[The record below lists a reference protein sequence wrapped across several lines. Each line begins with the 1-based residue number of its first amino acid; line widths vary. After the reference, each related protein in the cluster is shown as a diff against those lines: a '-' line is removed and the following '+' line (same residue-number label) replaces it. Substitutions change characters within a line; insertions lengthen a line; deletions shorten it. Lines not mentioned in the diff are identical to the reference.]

1 MGITRIVVLGSGFA
15 GLWSALGAARK
26 IDELGLDPGDMRVTV
41 VNRLPF
47 HDIRVRNY
55 EADLGPSRIP
65 LEKLLAPVGVEQV
78 IGEVD
83 AVDVGERQVTVA
95 TGSGRR
101 VLDYDRL
108 VVAVGSRIARP
119 DIPGLAEHT
128 FDIDTHD
135 RAAALNAHL
144 QSLAE
149 QDERPGLL
157 TVVVIGAGLTG
168 IEAATEMPAKLN
180 AALARTGSRGAP
192 RIVLLDRLPHL
203 GSDMGEYARP
213 VIEDALT
220 ALGVESRTGVTVASV
235 DAAGVTLDTGETIP
249 AATVVWCGG
258 FRADPLTETL
268 PAGRDGAGRLLVDEY
283 LRVKGV
289 DGVYAAGDAAAV
301 VFGDDHS
308 SVMSCQHSRPMGKI
322 AGHNVVSDLA
332 GAALLPL
339 DIDWYVTVLD
349 LGAQGAVYTRG
360 WDRQVVATGQEA
372 KRTKQHINA
381 VRIYPPLT
389 GDRADLLA
397 AAAPSGHHPP
407 PLLPSE
413 PG

>member
-1 MGITRIVVLGSGFA
+1 MSAKRIVVLGGGFA

-26 IDELGLDPGDMRVTV
+26 LDELGLDPGQVRITV

-55 EADLGPSRIP
+55 ESDLGPSRLP
-65 LEKLLAPVGVEQV
+65 LEKLVAPAGIEQV
-78 IGEVD
+78 IGEVV
-83 AVDVGERQVTVA
+83 AVDTGGRHVTIS
-95 TGSGRR
+95 TDSGRQ

-135 RAAALNAHL
+135 SAAELNAHL
-144 QSLAE
+144 RSLPQRQE
-149 QDERPGLL
+149 HPGLL

-168 IEAATEMPAKLN
+168 IEAATEMPAKL
-180 AALARTGSRGAP
+180 AAASARSGLAQTP
-192 RIVLLDRLPHL
+192 RIVLLDRLPHV
-203 GSDMGEYARP
+203 GSDMGEHARP
-213 VIEDALT
+213 VIEDALS
-220 ALGVESRTGVTVASV
+220 ALGIETRTGVTVASV

-258 FRADPLTETL
+258 FRASPLTETL
-268 PAGRDGAGRLLVDEY
+268 PAERDRLGRLLVDEY

-301 VFGDDHS
+301 VFSDDHG

-322 AGHNVVSDLA
+322 AGHNVVADLA
-332 GAALLPL
+332 GVDPLAL

-349 LGAQGAVYTRG
+349 LGTQGAVYTHG
-360 WDRQVVATGQEA
+360 WDRRVVATGQAA
-372 KRTKQHINA
+372 KRTKLHINT

-389 GDRADLLA
+389 GKRADLLE

-407 PLLPSE
+407 PLLPDE
-413 PG
+413 

>member
-1 MGITRIVVLGSGFA
+1 MSVKRIVVLGSGFA

-26 IDELGLDPGDMRVTV
+26 IDELGLGPDQLRVTV

-65 LEKLLAPVGVEQV
+65 LEKLVGPAGVEQV
-78 IGEVD
+78 IGEVV
-83 AVDVGERQVTVA
+83 AVDTGARQVTVA
-95 TGSGRR
+95 TGAGRR
-101 VLDYDRL
+101 LLDYDRI
-108 VVAVGSRIARP
+108 VVAVGSRTAYP
-119 DIPGLAEHT
+119 DIPGLAEHA

-135 RAAALNAHL
+135 RAVELNTHL
-144 QSLAE
+144 RSLPE
-149 QDERPGLL
+149 RHDRPGLL

-168 IEAATEMPAKLN
+168 IEAATEMPAKLT
-180 AALARTGSRGAP
+180 AALARTGSTLTP
-192 RIVLLDRLPHL
+192 RIVRLPHV

-220 ALGVESRTGVTVASV
+220 ALGIEARTGVTVTAV
-235 DAAGVTLDTGETIP
+235 NAAGVTLDTGETIP

-258 FRADPLTETL
+258 FHANPLTATL
-268 PAGRDGAGRLLVDEY
+268 PAERDSRGRLLVDEY

-301 VFGDDHS
+301 MFGDDHG

-339 DIDWYVTVLD
+339 EIDWYVTVLD
-349 LGAQGAVYTRG
+349 LGTQGSVYTRG

-372 KRTKQHINA
+372 KRTKQHINT

-389 GDRADLLA
+389 GNRTELLE

-407 PLLPSE
+407 PLLPIES
-413 PG
+413 G